1 MINYSTNTVS
11 NCITTQQLQQQ
22 CSSVTLQKITQ
33 ALLKK
38 AQTMAGIFKLTPPS
52 AHLIS
57 TLRLKRNRVN
67 GTATEH
73 RHKRHVST
81 RRLAHCDSA
90 PWGKEGGREEGKKRN
105 RSDLSVPS
113 PTSCFNPLSGTS
125 YITVPL
131 FHLERDADFKQ
142 RLLLLRESKSE
153 CAYNL
158 ECFICIFTPCFLL

>member
-22 CSSVTLQKITQ
+22 CSLVTLQKITQ
-33 ALLKK
+33 ALFKK
-38 AQTMAGIFKLTPPS
+38 VQTMAGIFKLTPPS
-52 AHLIS
+52 AHLTS

-81 RRLAHCDSA
+81 RRLAHCDSTRR
-90 PWGKEGGREEGKKRN
+90 GKEGGREEGKKKRN

-142 RLLLLRESKSE
+142 RLRDYSKCTQRS
-153 CAYNL
+153 
-158 ECFICIFTPCFLL
+158 